1 MFDSGYV
8 RIIDDFGRIG
18 IPKPVRQKLGVT
30 EGVRFKIVYEE
41 NGIISLIPYKDADE

>member
-8 RIIDDFGRIG
+8 RIIDGFGRIG
-18 IPKPVRQKLGVT
+18 IPKTVRQELGIV
-30 EGVRFKIVYEE
+30 EGDRFKIVYEE